1 MLSFYL
7 ALLDDDVEKARFTY
21 IYETYGSDIWKIS
34 LGILRDTTSAID
46 AVDNTLFAI
55 SKNIN
60 CIPTEP
66 SYERAYI
73 RLVAKNHALNELRKS
88 RKEPEFISLGNFELS
103 TYEAPCVDLTERETV
118 LQIIRCINDMPKTY
132 KEILILKYVYEK
144 SNSEIAEVLG
154 ISTNTAKVKS
164 ARGTAI
170 LRELLESRGIK

>member
-66 SYERAYI
+66 SYEARPSPASPKLWRSSGRASV
-73 RLVAKNHALNELRKS
+73 R
-88 RKEPEFISLGNFELS
+88 
-103 TYEAPCVDLTERETV
+103 
-118 LQIIRCINDMPKTY
+118 
-132 KEILILKYVYEK
+132 
-144 SNSEIAEVLG
+144 
-154 ISTNTAKVKS
+154 
-164 ARGTAI
+164 
-170 LRELLESRGIK
+170 